1 MENKSQD
8 LQQLMTDV
16 RELKNSMV
24 GHSISHITDSMDEIK
39 LKVSDLKTDVT
50 EIKREILNPETGIIV
65 RINKLQDKLHF
76 IEKEKITKIETTLE
90 ELENLNMNYR
100 QISGFKENVVKF
112 LWLFLGGILTVLIQ
126 LLQFL
131 ISKQH

>member
-1 MENKSQD
+1 MENNSQD
-8 LQQLMTDV
+8 LQQLMNDV

-39 LKVSDLKTDVT
+39 VKVSDLKADVT
-50 EIKREILNPETGIIV
+50 DIKKEILNPETGIIV
-65 RINKLQDKLHF
+65 RINKLQDKLNF
-76 IEKEKITKIETTLE
+76 IEKEKIAKIETTLE